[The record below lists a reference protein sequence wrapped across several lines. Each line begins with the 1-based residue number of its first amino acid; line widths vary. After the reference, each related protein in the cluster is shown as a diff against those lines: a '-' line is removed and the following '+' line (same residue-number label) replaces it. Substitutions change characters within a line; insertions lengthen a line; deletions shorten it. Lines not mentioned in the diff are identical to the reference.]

1 MPLLS
6 PTGSTTMLGAH
17 YSISGGFDQHWQHRC
32 SWHSGQSTQSESTR
46 TQNCCK
52 HLTYLGWTKP
62 VSMSRLNN
70 GGLVF
75 LMICGLI
82 GLVQIMS
89 IYRPIRI
96 QSERTTLPPSH
107 QTNTHGCHGNL
118 TQLQLSYHL
127 LCSAKSELEK
137 SPGFRD
143 ATQNLNM
150 AIEQIKACLHAVNPK
165 SVLKPIP
172 ANRIPSWPS
181 TPKTTA
187 DIMTSKMFP
196 SKPLSVSKNI
206 SILLDLTSG
215 PPKEWENLS
224 PETMV
229 RSISRLYEGIK
240 IIVAVL
246 PSGKLSALTKLP
258 NVATL
263 VMAEERS
270 PLWVVW
276 DSLVKKAWTKYV
288 LVGRGLVYFDQDA
301 NLERLLGVLEEDAV
315 GIAAGAFRT
324 PDGHWFMGCHQSVM
338 RNYSLSYFAGYS
350 KSRHSCVFCHYLDGP
365 FIAKTSLLRQVGFS
379 PKMAALNVLIA
390 DLFLTVSKKT
400 QMVVCPDVMF
410 HVKNTS
416 SYDVHDWLPLGRK
429 RELDHININNKIIQF
444 PCPVQVCPT
453 HQYMGLGVTP
463 CCLQMLADQLKF
475 VAKTFD
481 KNGVIYSLDSGT
493 MLGTLKFN
501 GILPW
506 ELDSDMAVP
515 IENETILL
523 SLHKYFRKNGFN
535 VTDPERTSYYETI
548 LYVCNSEWKIELFV
562 GKPLDHFND
571 GNYSLSSLAPTQV
584 NLNGMWMRWVPNP
597 GRYVYEEYRTEIYQH
612 AQHNIDYGESWALP
626 YKGATDFRGCK
637 RPGHHA
643 CLDQYPTDGV
653 LQFGEPRCPIST
665 GL

>member
-1 MPLLS
+1 M
-6 PTGSTTMLGAH
+6 
-17 YSISGGFDQHWQHRC
+17 
-32 SWHSGQSTQSESTR
+32 
-46 TQNCCK
+46 
-52 HLTYLGWTKP
+52 P

-82 GLVQIMS
+82 VLVQITS
-89 IYRPIRI
+89 IYFRI
-96 QSERTTLPPSH
+96 ISNQSERNGVSPSNQTSERNALSPPN

-118 TQLQLSYHL
+118 TQLQLSYHHL
-127 LCSAKSELEK
+127 RSAKAELEN
-137 SPGFRD
+137 SPGLRD
-143 ATQNLNM
+143 ATRNLNM
-150 AIEQIKACLHAVNPK
+150 AIEQIKAYLRAVNP

-172 ANRIPSWPS
+172 ANRRPSRPS
-181 TPKTTA
+181 NPKTTA
-187 DIMTSKMFP
+187 DIKTSKMFT
-196 SKPLSVSKNI
+196 SKPLSVSKNV

-215 PPKEWENLS
+215 PPKEWENFNQ
-224 PETMV
+224 ETMV
-229 RSISRLYEGIK
+229 RSILRLYEGIK

-258 NVATL
+258 NVAVL

-276 DSLVKKAWTKYV
+276 DSLVKKAQTKYV
-288 LVGRGLVYFDQDA
+288 LIGRGLVYFDQDA

-324 PDGHWFMGCHQSVM
+324 PAGHWFMGCHQSVM

-365 FIAKTSLLRQVGFS
+365 FMVKTSLLRQVRFS

-390 DLFLTVSKKT
+390 DLLLTASKKT

-429 RELDHININNKIIQF
+429 WELDHININNKIIQF

-453 HQYMGLGVTP
+453 HQFMGLGVTP

-475 VAKTFD
+475 IAKTFD
-481 KNGVIYSLDSGT
+481 KNDIIYSLDSGT
-493 MLGTLKFN
+493 MLGAIKFN

-506 ELDSDMAVP
+506 EIDADVAFAT
-515 IENETILL
+515 ENKTTLL
-523 SLHKYFRKNGFN
+523 SLHEYFRKNGFK
-535 VTDPERTSYYETI
+535 VTYPKRKAYYKHN
-548 LYVCNSEWKIELFV
+548 LYGRNSKWKIEIFD
-562 GKPLDHFND
+562 GKHLDHFNG
-571 GNYSLSSLAPTQV
+571 GNYSSSGLAPTRV
-584 NLNGMWMRWVPNP
+584 SLNGMWMRSVPNP
-597 GRYVYEEYRTEIYQH
+597 GRYVYKKFRIEIYQH
-612 AQHNIDYGESWALP
+612 AQHNNDYGEYWEVP
-626 YKGATDFRGCK
+626 YKGARDFRVCK

-653 LQFGEPRCPIST
+653 VLQFGEPRCPIST